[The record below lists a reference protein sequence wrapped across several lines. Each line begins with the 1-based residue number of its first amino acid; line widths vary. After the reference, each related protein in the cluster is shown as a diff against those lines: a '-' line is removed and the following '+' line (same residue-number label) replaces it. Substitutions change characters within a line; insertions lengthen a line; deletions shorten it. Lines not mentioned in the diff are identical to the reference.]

1 MNEEKR
7 KDLGVQKQVRR
18 VHFFAVLSIIGV
30 IFLALPTVSVIGH
43 SGGLV
48 KSKKTVTPIS
58 IDGIPKETAWVAAF
72 SQSSPTQDIV
82 VDPRAHGQ
90 DWYQIIAGGGGGSN
104 TNKGGL
110 RVSRGQFDGD
120 DDFLVRWATL
130 WDDDYLYFAFKVVD
144 DSVHLYKKGYE
155 ERDGYIDGIWLLFDT
170 KHDAPKST
178 FPKHKFETK
187 KVASESTYQA
197 DDHYWIFAPL
207 TGRGAGAS
215 WSLAR
220 DIGQL
225 NAKADPVLN
234 NPANKHVAGRVTSV
248 GYTAEIRLPW
258 SIFKPF
264 FGGLLQPG
272 KVIGFDITLMDIDG
286 EDGDLSLAPEGGAV
300 AWSSDFENDNS
311 PGVLGDLTISNELI
325 SVGTSVN
332 PHSKLPATWSSIKNK
347 Y

>member
-1 MNEEKR
+1 MNEGKIKEKR
-7 KDLGVQKQVRR
+7 QKADAQKRLR
-18 VHFFAVLSIIGV
+18 HAHSLAVLAIIGV
-30 IFLALPTVSVIGH
+30 IFLVLPTVSVIGH

-48 KSKKTVTPIS
+48 MSKKTATPIN
-58 IDGIPKETAWVAAF
+58 IDGIPKEPAWVAAF
-72 SQSSPTQDIV
+72 AQSSPTQDIA

-110 RVSRGQFDGD
+110 RVSRGQFDGN

-130 WDDDYLYFAFKVVD
+130 WDDDYLYFAFNVAD
-144 DSVHLYKKGYE
+144 DSVHLYKRNYE
-155 ERDGYIDGIWLLFDT
+155 ARDGDIDGIWLLFDT
-170 KHDAPKST
+170 KHDAPKT
-178 FPKHKFETK
+178 VFPKHKFETK

-215 WSLAR
+215 WSQALDA
-220 DIGQL
+220 G
-225 NAKADPVLN
+225 ADPILN
-234 NPANKHVAGRVTSV
+234 NPANKHVAGRITNT

-258 SIFKPF
+258 TVFKPF
-264 FGGLLQPG
+264 SGGLLLPG
-272 KVIGFDITLMDIDG
+272 TVIGFDITLTDIDG
-286 EDGDLSLAPEGGAV
+286 DPPGKFSAPEGGAV

-311 PGVLGDLTISNELI
+311 PGVLGDLTISTELI

-332 PHSKLPATWSSIKNK
+332 PTSKLPTTWSRIKNK